1 MLDCDNLEEEFVV
14 GVLDS
19 GIVKTTTKSFLL
31 PSFDVRNL
39 SLTLSQKQK
48 YHCISILLFYK
59 PKAFPAERVPFPG
72 VMFERTCLY
81 KMSIWYWSM
90 LVHVLLALLGAAV
103 APDLHLLP
111 RELVVVR
118 QLLTGEDLPQSEDD
132 DVLLSKNITDF
143 AVAVWL
149 KTRF

>member
-1 MLDCDNLEEEFVV
+1 
-14 GVLDS
+14 
-19 GIVKTTTKSFLL
+19 
-31 PSFDVRNL
+31 
-39 SLTLSQKQK
+39 
-48 YHCISILLFYK
+48 
-59 PKAFPAERVPFPG
+59 
-72 VMFERTCLY
+72 MFERTCLD